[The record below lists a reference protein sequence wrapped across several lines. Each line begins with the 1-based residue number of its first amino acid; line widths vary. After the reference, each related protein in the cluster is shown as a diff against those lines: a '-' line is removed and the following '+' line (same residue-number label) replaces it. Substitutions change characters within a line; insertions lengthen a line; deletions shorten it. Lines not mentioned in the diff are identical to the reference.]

1 MALTINTNMLSLT
14 ARRNL
19 AGSDASFTTTI
30 QRLSSGL
37 RVNSARDDAA
47 GLAISERFTS
57 QIRGQQQAM
66 RNAND
71 AVSLLQTAE
80 GAISNVSGG
89 LQRIREL
96 SIQSANATNSAS
108 DRRALQ
114 LEVSQL
120 LAEID
125 RVGVSTEFNTL
136 KVFDQFRN
144 KMVGGGTTGDLD
156 KDAVIEGLQGG
167 WLENTEQMIQ
177 AAYGIAGSGNT
188 FTIDL
193 SVFTDGA
200 GGTAARVTSL
210 AGPSGPGTNITLEI
224 DMADFV
230 PPNLPNGGTA
240 PFYSDRI
247 IAHEMVHAI
256 MATGQSWG
264 ELVNDGGA
272 TWFLEGVAEFIH
284 GADERVQADG
294 VPATLADNIS
304 AWGGTSVDYS
314 SAYTAVR
321 YLHTMTG
328 GNGVKDMLQYLQGTP
343 GQTLDDAFAAVTSY
357 ASTAAFVADFN
368 ANKAAFI
375 STFNFGN
382 ADTGAIGG
390 ADVDGGPS
398 MSAEDIVNDSGST
411 ISTNVL
417 SGFNEV
423 WKEWEESSGGGTG
436 NILRF
441 HIGAN
446 AKQTIDAAIG
456 GMNLGALNL
465 TDVDI
470 SDVNG
475 ANKAILRM
483 DQALEYTSRLRA
495 NLGGQ
500 MSRLEQTIANLQISA
515 ESLTASRSRIVD
527 ADFARETAA
536 LSRAQ
541 VLQQAGTAMVAQ
553 ANQIPQGVLALLR

>member
-1 MALTINTNMLSLT
+1 MTLTINTNLLSLT

-19 AGSDASFTTTI
+19 ASSDASFTTTI
-30 QRLSSGL
+30 ERLSSGL

-47 GLAISERFTS
+47 GLAISDRFTS
-57 QIRGQQQAM
+57 QIRGQNQAM

-80 GAISNVSGG
+80 GAISNVSGS

-96 SIQSANATNSAS
+96 AIQSANATNSVS
-108 DRRALQ
+108 DRQALQ
-114 LEVSQL
+114 QEVSQL

-144 KMVGGGTTGDLD
+144 KMVAGGTTGDPD

-167 WLENTEQMIQ
+167 WLENTEAMIQ
-177 AAYGIAGSGNT
+177 AAYGIGGSGNS

-193 SVFTDGA
+193 SVFSDGA

-210 AGPSGPGTNITLEI
+210 VGPSGPGTNITLEI

-264 ELVNDGGA
+264 ELANDGTA

-294 VPATLADNIS
+294 VAATLADNIL
-304 AWGGTSVDYS
+304 AWGSTSVDYS

-321 YLHTMTG
+321 YLHATTG
-328 GNGVKDMLQYLQGTP
+328 GTGVTNMLQHLQNTP
-343 GQTLDDAFAAVTSY
+343 GQTLSNAFAAVTPY
-357 ASTAAFVADFN
+357 ASTAAFVADYN

-375 STFNFGN
+375 AGFNFGN

-390 ADVDGGPS
+390 ADVDGGPV
-398 MSAEDIVNDSGST
+398 MNAEDIVNDAGST

-417 SGFNEV
+417 SGFNEI
-423 WKEWEESSGGGTG
+423 WNEWEEGSGGGTG

-441 HIGAN
+441 HVGAN
-446 AKQTIDAAIG
+446 ANQTIDTAIG

-495 NLGGQ
+495 NLGAQ
-500 MSRLEQTIANLQISA
+500 MSRFEQTINNLQISA
-515 ESLTASRSRIVD
+515 ENLTASRSRIVD
-527 ADFARETAA
+527 ADFAQETAA